1 MLSSRDDASQSNQG
15 SGSAARRL
23 NTLQQHLFALPKQ
36 TQKVTALCISQTS
49 APRIRCAGNH
59 AMPFEAWQVGQ
70 QLETK
75 RRTVNDADII
85 NFTHMT
91 GYDAEN
97 LFGDMEYLREV
108 GGHCRRLAPG
118 LLTASLADALIVGS
132 GILEGYAVALVS
144 MDNVKAKAPVYG
156 GDTLQVLLEVK
167 SVNPSKSKPDRGFV
181 TTVQKVLNQDGTV
194 VMEYEVTRL
203 LRRSDNLKN

>member
-1 MLSSRDDASQSNQG
+1 
-15 SGSAARRL
+15 
-23 NTLQQHLFALPKQ
+23 
-36 TQKVTALCISQTS
+36 
-49 APRIRCAGNH
+49 
-59 AMPFEAWQVGQ
+59 MPFEAWQVGQ